1 MPDRTDAE
9 LLAALRE
16 LLAAGR
22 VRLELDIGRLEHPDS
37 PVAVQ
42 AEATRWFYALAALL
56 AAATWF
62 GGWKG
67 AVAALAASVA
77 FWFGWVKRDVARR
90 IRGRVDTL
98 ALADPVVWRKLWR
111 RGGVVLHGADGAR
124 SAAPADN
131 WMQFVRDH
139 APRTA
144 S

>member
-42 AEATRWFYALAALL
+42 AEATRWFYALAAVI

-62 GGWKG
+62 GGWQG
-67 AVAALAASVA
+67 ALAALATAVA

-111 RGGVVLHGADGAR
+111 RGGVILHGTDGAR
-124 SAAPADN
+124 SAAPTDN

-144 S
+144 A